1 MLHSFFVSL
10 SQTLSPG
17 KREPQLKN
25 CLYQMAML
33 DVCAVFYELV
43 IDRGVLKPLG
53 GAIPGQVVLC
63 CIRKQAEQAMG
74 ASQ

>member
-1 MLHSFFVSL
+1 
-10 SQTLSPG
+10 
-17 KREPQLKN
+17 
-25 CLYQMAML
+25 MAML

-74 ASQ
+74 ASQWA